1 MYLFVLLSKNTFPS
15 KNGCDTF
22 GLFIEMKYVVGVENT
37 AQSNALVLTTYCRNP
52 LTNQRVSRFIHESYP
67 GPCSS
72 TLKYNETCTM
82 TDKTG

>member
-52 LTNQRVSRFIHESYP
+52 LANQRVSRFESK
-67 GPCSS
+67 SS
-72 TLKYNETCTM
+72 LRFSSSYMNHTQ
-82 TDKTG
+82 DPAVPR